1 MKEQIYILNCMLNN
15 DQKLVSVVIVDD
27 HPVVIEGFKNVVNN
41 GEQLVLKNWFTSALD
56 FQVFMEEET
65 ADIVLLD
72 ITLPDGN
79 GIQLCRELKQKQPQ
93 IIVLAISN
101 LSERSI
107 IQQMLQSGANGY
119 LLKTAEPADIL
130 SCIKRA
136 LAGEI
141 VLSREVNSLFDL
153 KALNEPAEIPELTKR
168 ERQILNLIAKGK
180 KSAQIAEE
188 LFISP
193 LTVKTH
199 RATLLQK
206 FETGNIVIAINKA
219 RIYGLLE

>member
-1 MKEQIYILNCMLNN
+1 MSDNRELI
-15 DQKLVSVVIVDD
+15 SVVIVDD
-27 HPVVIEGFKNVVNN
+27 HPLVIEGFKNVVNAD
-41 GEQLVLKNWFTSALD
+41 ERLFLKGQFTTAQS
-56 FQVFMEEET
+56 FMEFAHNNEI
-65 ADIVLLD
+65 DIVLLD

-79 GIQLCRELKQKQPQ
+79 GIHICRELKKKRPGT
-93 IIVLAISN
+93 IVLAISN

-107 IQQMLQSGANGY
+107 IGQMLQSGANGY
-119 LLKTAEPADIL
+119 LLKTAGAKDIL
-130 SCIKRA
+130 DCIHLAWKGVVA
-136 LAGEI
+136 L
-141 VLSREVNSLFDL
+141 SKEVASVISLEDIY
-153 KALNEPAEIPELTKR
+153 EPPAIPELTKR
-168 ERQILNLIAKGK
+168 EKQILQLLASGK

-219 RIYGLLE
+219 REYGIIQ

>member
-1 MKEQIYILNCMLNN
+1 MLNN

>member
-1 MKEQIYILNCMLNN
+1 MLNN

-168 ERQILNLIAKGK
+168 ERQILSLIAKGK

>member
-1 MKEQIYILNCMLNN
+1 MLNN

-56 FQVFMEEET
+56 FQVFMQAET

>member
-1 MKEQIYILNCMLNN
+1 MLNN
-15 DQKLVSVVIVDD
+15 EEKISVVIVDD
-27 HPVVIEGFKNVVNN
+27 HPLVIEGLKNVVNSD
-41 GEQLVLKNWFTSALD
+41 ERLELKKWFTTVTD
-56 FQVFMEEET
+56 FMAFIENDN

-79 GIQLCRELKQKQPQ
+79 GIQVCKELKRIKPE

-107 IQQMLQSGANGY
+107 IQQMLQNGANGY
-119 LLKTAEPADIL
+119 LLKTADAKDIL
-130 SCIKRA
+130 FNIEKA
-136 LAGEI
+136 LEGDIA
-141 VLSREVNSLFDL
+141 LSQEVANLFDIREL
-153 KALNEPAEIPELTKR
+153 KEPLGIPELTKR
-168 ERQILNLIAKGK
+168 EKQILMLLAEGK
-180 KSAQIAEE
+180 KSAQIAAE

-219 RIYGLLE
+219 REWGIMI